1 MTKKEELEA
10 RYGEVILEINELS
23 TKLPSCSKDD
33 SDSSC
38 GILMSQRS
46 SLSLEASELKDA
58 IRRESRK

>member
-10 RYGEVILEINELS
+10 RYGEVITEIDELS
-23 TKLPSCSKDD
+23 TKIPSCSKDD

-38 GILMSQRS
+38 GILMTKRA